1 MTSCLLNITRLGSL
15 ADLKDI
21 CLDEISQRYRSRV
34 SANLLHI
41 EISEYDMGVCV
52 VLAPI
57 DQALCILGE
66 DSAVI
71 NAMQKWSQSLSR
83 TEDQYHK
90 FIAMMRSQ
98 GVSKASLNPAFIN
111 WIGGAY
117 KTSSGYKELL
127 SSRAESLGEF
137 RLVSYISSMP
147 NCRGLID
154 HFMKVNLQLSR
165 FASCEAKE
173 GIERS
178 SHASASSYRYDEFDP
193 ICVFL
198 HPRKPD
204 IRLFTEGREREE
216 EMTRVALK
224 EAIAALEAG
233 RGFPWEMHYTNYVRP
248 PLSIP
253 FLSGSVSQPVFERWA
268 AVDFELLS
276 LRCRLVRLL
285 GWPQLF
291 GRIANRFDADTGA
304 WSLAPRYGSDYQREQ
319 LSKHIG
325 KYRVPYDPMEE
336 IDAYLAE
343 MVGKYPVL
351 LEAPF

>member
-1 MTSCLLNITRLGSL
+1 MTTYPLSVTSLGSL
-15 ADLKDI
+15 ADLKGI
-21 CLDEISQRYRSRV
+21 GLAEISHQYRSLAA
-34 SANLLHI
+34 ANLLHI
-41 EISEYDMGVCV
+41 EIAKYNLGVCIV
-52 VLAPI
+52 VAPI
-57 DQALCILGE
+57 DRALGAIGE
-66 DSAVI
+66 DPVVI
-71 NAMQKWSQSLSR
+71 NAMQKWSNSLSR
-83 TEDQYHK
+83 TEDQYLQ
-90 FIAMMRSQ
+90 FVEMMRSQ
-98 GVSKASLNPAFIN
+98 GVSKSSINPRFIN
-111 WIGGAY
+111 SIGGAY
-117 KTSSGYKELL
+117 QTSSGYKELL
-127 SSRAESLGEF
+127 SNRAQSLGEF

-154 HFMKVNLQLSR
+154 HFMKANAQLSK
-165 FASCEAKE
+165 FAYCEAKE
-173 GIERS
+173 GS
-178 SHASASSYRYDEFDP
+178 DHASHASASSYLYDEFDP